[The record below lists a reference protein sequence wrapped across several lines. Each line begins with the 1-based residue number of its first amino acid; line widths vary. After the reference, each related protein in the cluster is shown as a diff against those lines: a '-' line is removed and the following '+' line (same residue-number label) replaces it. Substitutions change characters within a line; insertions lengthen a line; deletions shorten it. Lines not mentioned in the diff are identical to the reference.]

1 MKPTISVCMITKNEE
16 HNLTNCLNSV
26 KNIVDEIIIVDT
38 GSTDKTKDIAKKF
51 CEMRVSSTCL
61 RERRA
66 SSRSTR
72 TRSQLTA
79 KIFDF
84 RWVDDFSAARNESL
98 KHATKQWILVLDA
111 DEVLDKEGIKTIKDL
126 INDKGTDAYLFLQK
140 NYSSDTSIA
149 GFVNEEHIRYG
160 KKYAGWYGSFIA
172 RLFRNKK
179 EYKFEG
185 TVHELV
191 EPSIE
196 SKKGKIAATNIV
208 IHHYGNAEPNIVKK
222 KRTYYLELCK
232 KKVKQTQSNVSESAW
247 NARAR
252 SRSLNSE
259 LTRMSHASSYYELGV
274 LYKENDNFDDA
285 IKSFKKV
292 IELNPK
298 HSMALY
304 ELGIIYEKQKD
315 YNKAIKNYTESLR
328 VKESSEAFQN
338 LGVCYL
344 KKSML
349 KEAYRNLVK
358 AMLLN
363 PNKYTIYNNLGA
375 VLEKIGNYESAV
387 QMLDIATKLNPKNK
401 IGFYNL
407 GIALDKKGAFGEAI
421 QAYEKA
427 IGLEHPKSEEIKKR
441 VKQLK
446 NIIVNLPSYKYGFK
460 VGG

>member
-1 MKPTISVCMITKNEE
+1 METISLCMITKNEE
-16 HNLTNCLNSV
+16 KFLEQCLNSV
-26 KNIVDEIIIVDT
+26 KDIVDEIMIVDT
-38 GSTDKTKDIAKKF
+38 GSTDKTKEISKSF
-51 CEMRVSSTCL
+51 N
-61 RERRA
+61 
-66 SSRSTR
+66 
-72 TRSQLTA
+72 A
-79 KIFDF
+79 KIIDF
-84 RWVDDFSAARNESL
+84 KWIDDFSAARNESL

-111 DEVLDKEGIKTIKDL
+111 DEVLDEEGLKAIKDL
-126 INDKGTDAYLFLQK
+126 INDKEIDAYLFLQK
-140 NYSSDTSIA
+140 NYSNDTSIA
-149 GFVNEEHIRYG
+149 GFVNEGHIKYG

-179 EYKFEG
+179 GYKFEG

-196 SKKGKIAATNIV
+196 RKKGKIAATNIAL
-208 IHHYGNAEPNIVKK
+208 HHYGNAKPNIAKK

-232 KKVKQTQSNVSESAW
+232 KKVKQKPDGT
-247 NARAR
+247 
-252 SRSLNSE
+252 
-259 LTRMSHASSYYELGV
+259 SYYELGV
-274 LYKENDNFDDA
+274 LYKENNSFDEA
-285 IKSFKKV
+285 IKSFKKA

-298 HSMALY
+298 HRMALY
-304 ELGIIYEKQKD
+304 ELGIIHEKQKD
-315 YNKAIKNYTESLR
+315 YDEAIKNYTESLR
-328 VKESSEAFQN
+328 IKEDSEAFQN

-358 AMLLN
+358 AVLLN

-407 GIALDKKGAFGEAI
+407 GIALDKKVAFGEAI

-427 IGLEHPKSEEIKKR
+427 IELEHPKSEEIKKR

-446 NIIVNLPSYKYGFK
+446 NIVTHKSF
-460 VGG
+460 